1 LGSTT
6 LADILVTPLGRF
18 NSDRGS
24 VWHGIK
30 RSGPGFVG
38 FGELYFS
45 FASYGV
51 VGRWK
56 RHKRMTMNLVVPV
69 GRVEFVFW
77 DESVF
82 REEKIG
88 EDRYVRLTVPEGIW
102 FSFRGLDEGKN
113 IITNL
118 ASIEHD
124 PKEAEHCD
132 PNLIRY
138 EWSKL

>member
-1 LGSTT
+1 M
-6 LADILVTPLGRF
+6 DILVTPLDRF

-30 RSGPGFVG
+30 STGRGFVE

-56 RHKRMTMNLVVPV
+56 RHKLMTMNLVVPV
-69 GRVEFVFW
+69 GRVEFIFW

-82 REEKIG
+82 REEIIG
-88 EDRYVRLTVPEGIW
+88 EDRYVRLTVPKGIW
-102 FSFRGLDEGKN
+102 FSFRGLDKGKN

-124 PKEAEHCD
+124 PNEAEHLD
-132 PNLIRY
+132 PNEIPY
-138 EWSKL
+138 EWRRL